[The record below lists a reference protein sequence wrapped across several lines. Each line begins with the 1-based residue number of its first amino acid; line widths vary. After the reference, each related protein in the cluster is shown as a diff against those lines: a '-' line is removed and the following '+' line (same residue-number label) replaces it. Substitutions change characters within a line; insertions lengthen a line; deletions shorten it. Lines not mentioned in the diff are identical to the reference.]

1 MAELNTPFNTLQ
13 NVVNLQHDN
22 IISIIA
28 SKINS
33 KHLYLYAIGL
43 IVVIG
48 CIVYYYYK
56 MKNDVIQVLS
66 NSTQE
71 TFKQHDQTSSERKTK
86 SPTSDTKIDIAEII
100 KPQSK
105 MKYKVENTVPVE
117 LQEEITPEEDMD
129 FINIEDKLS
138 SYESESDEEIDVA
151 QKSENDSIK
160 QHNLSQQDLN
170 DINKQLQLMNKK
182 IKTI

>member
-1 MAELNTPFNTLQ
+1 MAELNTPVNTLQ

-28 SKINS
+28 GKINS
-33 KHLYLYAIGL
+33 KHLYLYVIGL

-56 MKNDVIQVLS
+56 MKNNVIQVLS

-71 TFKQHDQTSSERKTK
+71 TFKQPEQINSERKTK

-105 MKYKVENTVPVE
+105 MKYTIESNPVE
-117 LQEEITPEEDMD
+117 LQEEITPEDMD

-138 SYESESDEEIDVA
+138 SYESDSEEDNDVS
-151 QKSENDSIK
+151 QMIENDSIK

>member
-1 MAELNTPFNTLQ
+1 MAELNTPVNTLQ

-28 SKINS
+28 GKINS
-33 KHLYLYAIGL
+33 KHLYLYVIGL

-56 MKNDVIQVLS
+56 MKNNVIQVLS

-71 TFKQHDQTSSERKTK
+71 TFKQPDQISSERKTK
-86 SPTSDTKIDIAEII
+86 LPTSDTKIDIAEII

-105 MKYKVENTVPVE
+105 MKYTIGSTPVE

-138 SYESESDEEIDVA
+138 SYESESEEDNDVA
-151 QKSENDSIK
+151 QMIENDSIK

>member
-1 MAELNTPFNTLQ
+1 MAELNTPVNTLQ

-28 SKINS
+28 GKINS
-33 KHLYLYAIGL
+33 KHLYLYVIGL

-56 MKNDVIQVLS
+56 MKNNVIQVLS

-71 TFKQHDQTSSERKTK
+71 TFKQPEQISSERKTK

-105 MKYKVENTVPVE
+105 MKYTIGSTPVE

-138 SYESESDEEIDVA
+138 SYESESEEDNDVA
-151 QKSENDSIK
+151 QMIENDSIK